1 MNLWRRW
8 SRRKSR
14 FEQEMSEEL
23 RFHIEQQTAA
33 NIAAG
38 VPPKEGRRQA
48 MLQLG
53 AVEGVKE
60 DCREYRRGFWLETVW
75 LDIRHGAR
83 VLRKNPGFT
92 FVAVLTLSLGIG
104 TNTAIFS
111 VVDAVLLRPL
121 PYKNAE
127 RIVWAT
133 ERFPFNR
140 DSAVVLSPDFIAF
153 QNGNDVFEQ
162 IGAFG
167 NSSGAN
173 LTGAG
178 EPERVDIADVTTG
191 FFEMLGIQ
199 PLLGRDFV
207 SDEGKE
213 SSSNVALLNE
223 SLWRSRFGA
232 DRQIVGKTVDLDGK
246 AHTIVGVMPAGN
258 RYPRADIWT
267 PLALDSSIFSPK
279 SPRWMMLSV
288 VGRLKLG
295 VTIEQAQADL
305 QVLTQRMN
313 QQYPPQAAGFRKGGR
328 ADVVP
333 LHAVLVHDVRSQLLI
348 LLGAVGL
355 VLLIAC
361 ANVASLLLSRA
372 ASRSRE
378 LAIRATLGAGRRR
391 LIQQMLSESLL
402 LAAIGSLLGLLA
414 GLWGTQLL
422 NQLIPANFPS
432 TTALEWRTFSFVAAL
447 AILSVMLSGLFPA
460 LVASIGD
467 VSESLKRGPVAK
479 QRKAIRLRSLLV
491 LGEISVSLVLL
502 SGAGLLVR
510 SFLRLTDVRLGFE
523 ASNLLLATVQRPLTL
538 GDDSRQHAIFFEDAL
553 ARIRALP
560 GVSQAA
566 ATRQYPLGDLNN
578 AAMAVYREDGTSYH
592 PAGSAIL
599 LDTISPDYFGT
610 IGMRLLK
617 GRSFNDRDSAD
628 APPVAILSESL
639 AHQVFQEHDPIGQGV
654 RTGPNMP
661 EYTVVGV
668 VSDIRNSTLDQD
680 FLPEIYLPFV
690 QQPSFVMTF
699 VIRSKGDPS
708 GLASGVRQAIISID
722 KNQPLSKLVT
732 MDEVLA
738 TAVAPQRF
746 RMQLLGLFAL
756 LALALAAVGVYGVT
770 AYSVSQRTHEIG
782 IRMALGA
789 EKASIF
795 RMVVGQGLR
804 LALVGLAIGAAGAL
818 ILARLLTS
826 FSQLLY
832 GVTVSDPLTFVAV
845 SLLATG
851 VAVLACYIPARR
863 AMRVDPMVALRY
875 E

>member
-1 MNLWRRW
+1 
-8 SRRKSR
+8 
-14 FEQEMSEEL
+14 
-23 RFHIEQQTAA
+23 
-33 NIAAG
+33 
-38 VPPKEGRRQA
+38 
-48 MLQLG
+48 
-53 AVEGVKE
+53 
-60 DCREYRRGFWLETVW
+60 
-75 LDIRHGAR
+75 
-83 VLRKNPGFT
+83 
-92 FVAVLTLSLGIG
+92 
-104 TNTAIFS
+104 
-111 VVDAVLLRPL
+111 
-121 PYKNAE
+121 
-127 RIVWAT
+127 
-133 ERFPFNR
+133 
-140 DSAVVLSPDFIAF
+140 
-153 QNGNDVFEQ
+153 
-162 IGAFG
+162 
-167 NSSGAN
+167 
-173 LTGAG
+173 
-178 EPERVDIADVTTG
+178 
-191 FFEMLGIQ
+191 
-199 PLLGRDFV
+199 
-207 SDEGKE
+207 
-213 SSSNVALLNE
+213 
-223 SLWRSRFGA
+223 
-232 DRQIVGKTVDLDGK
+232 
-246 AHTIVGVMPAGN
+246 
-258 RYPRADIWT
+258 
-267 PLALDSSIFSPK
+267 
-279 SPRWMMLSV
+279 MMLSV

-832 GVTVSDPLTFVAV
+832 GVTVGDPFTFVAV
-845 SLLATG
+845 SLLASG
-851 VAVLACYIPARR
+851 CRGSRLLHSRAARHARR
-863 AMRVDPMVALRY
+863 SNGRAAVRVRLAKRSTKGSHHEFLATMVLSQENQGARSKRRAPLPHRAANRRKRHRRNAARRSAPPSDAAIGRHRRRKRILPRRAPRFLARIPLDRRPLRRPHAAQISRLHDCRNSHSRARNWREHSHLHDP
-875 E
+875 

>member
-1 MNLWRRW
+1 MKNWRHW
-8 SRRKSR
+8 FSRNKW
-14 FEQEMSEEL
+14 EQELGEEL

-33 NIAAG
+33 NVTAG
-38 VPPKEGRRQA
+38 MPREEARRHA

-60 DCREYRRGFWLETVW
+60 NCREETRGFWLETFW
-75 LDIRHGAR
+75 LDIRHG
-83 VLRKNPGFT
+83 LRIIWRNPGFT
-92 FVAVLTLSLGIG
+92 AVAVLTLALGIG

-127 RIVWAT
+127 RIIWAT
-133 ERFPFNR
+133 ERFPFNGG
-140 DSAVVLSPDFIAF
+140 SAVVLSPDFIGF
-153 QNGNDVFEQ
+153 QTGTDVFEQ

-173 LTGAG
+173 LTGVG
-178 EPERVDIADVTTG
+178 EPERVNIANVTTG
-191 FFEMLGIQ
+191 FFAMLGVQ

-213 SSSNVALLNE
+213 SSSNVALLSE
-223 SLWRSRFGA
+223 TLWRSRFGA
-232 DRQIVGKTVDLDGK
+232 DLQIVGKTIDLDGK
-246 AHTIVGVMPAGN
+246 AQTIVGVMPTDN

-267 PLALDSSIFSPK
+267 PLALDSSIFSPQ

-288 VGRLKLG
+288 VGRLKPG
-295 VTIEQAQADL
+295 VTLEQARADL
-305 QVLTQRMN
+305 QVLTHRMDAL
-313 QQYPPQAAGFRKGGR
+313 YPPEAAGFRKGGR

-333 LHAVLVHDVRSQLLI
+333 LHAMLVHDVRSQLLI

-355 VLLIAC
+355 VLMIAC

-372 ASRSRE
+372 AARSSE

-391 LIQQMLSESLL
+391 LIQQMLCESLL
-402 LAAIGSLLGLLA
+402 LATIGSFLGLLA

-422 NQLIPANFPS
+422 KQLIPADFPS
-432 TTALEWRTFSFVAAL
+432 SVTLEWRTFCFVAAL
-447 AILSVMLSGLFPA
+447 AILSVVLFGLFPA

-510 SFLRLTDVRLGFE
+510 SFLRLSDVRLGFDPT
-523 ASNLLLATVQRPLTL
+523 NLLLATVQRPLTL
-538 GDDSRQHAIFFEDAL
+538 GDGSKQHAIFFEDAL

-560 GVSQAA
+560 GVLQVAT
-566 ATRQYPLGDLNN
+566 TRQYPLGNLNN
-578 AAMAVYREDGTSYH
+578 AAMSVYREDGTSYH
-592 PAGSAIL
+592 PGGTAIL
-599 LDTISPDYFGT
+599 LDTISPDYFSTMG
-610 IGMRLLK
+610 IRLLK
-617 GRSFNDRDSAD
+617 GRSFNDHDSAD
-628 APPVAILSESL
+628 APPVAILSEAL
-639 AHQVFQEHDPIGQGV
+639 AREVFHEHDPIGQRV

-661 EYTVVGV
+661 QYTVVGV

-699 VIRSKGDPS
+699 VIRGKGDPR
-708 GLASGVRQAIISID
+708 GLASGVRQAIVTVD
-722 KNQPLSKLVT
+722 KNQPLSELVT

-756 LALALAAVGVYGVT
+756 LALALAAVGVYGVI

-804 LALVGLAIGAAGAL
+804 LALVGLALGAAGAL

-832 GVTVSDPLTFVAV
+832 GVTVGDPLTFVAV
-845 SLLATG
+845 SLLAAG
-851 VAVLACYIPARR
+851 VTVLACYIPARR

>member
-1 MNLWRRW
+1 MNLWQRW
-8 SRRKSR
+8 FSRKTKW
-14 FEQEMSEEL
+14 EQDLGEEL

-33 NIAAG
+33 NIASG
-38 VPPKEGRRQA
+38 MPPAEARRQA
-48 MLQLG
+48 TLQLG
-53 AVEGVKE
+53 AAEGVKAE
-60 DCREYRRGFWLETVW
+60 CREERRGFWLETFW
-75 LDIRHGAR
+75 LDIRYGLR
-83 VLRKNPGFT
+83 MLRKNPGFT
-92 FVAVLTLSLGIG
+92 TVAVLTLALGIG

-127 RIVWAT
+127 RIVCAT
-133 ERFPFNR
+133 ERFPFNH
-140 DSAVVLSPDFIAF
+140 DSAAVLSPDFIGF

-162 IGAFG
+162 IGAYG
-167 NSSGAN
+167 DSSGAN

-178 EPERVDIADVTTG
+178 EPERVNVTNVTTG
-191 FFEMLGIQ
+191 FFAMLGVQ

-213 SSSNVALLNE
+213 SASNVALLSEN
-223 SLWRSRFGA
+223 LWRSRFSA
-232 DRQIVGKTVDLDGK
+232 DRQIVGKTIDLDGK
-246 AHTIVGVMPAGN
+246 AHTVVGVMPTGS

-267 PLALDSSIFSPK
+267 PLALDSSVFSPQ
-279 SPRWMMLSV
+279 SPRWMILAV
-288 VGRLKLG
+288 VGRLKPG
-295 VTIEQAQADL
+295 VTIAQAQANL
-305 QVLTQRMN
+305 QVLTKRMD
-313 QQYPPQAAGFRKGGR
+313 QQYPPAAARFRDGAR

-333 LHAVLVHDVRSQLLI
+333 LHAVLVHDVRSQLFI

-372 ASRSRE
+372 AARSRE
-378 LAIRATLGAGRRR
+378 IAIRATLGAGRRR
-391 LIQQMLSESLL
+391 LIQQMLTESLL
-402 LAAIGSLLGLLA
+402 LAAIGSFLGLLA
-414 GLWGTQLL
+414 GLWGTKLL

-432 TTALEWRTFSFVAAL
+432 ATTLEWRTFCFVAAL
-447 AILSVMLSGLFPA
+447 AIVSVMLFGLFPA
-460 LVASIGD
+460 LVASVGD
-467 VSESLKRGPVAK
+467 VNESLKNGPVAK
-479 QRKAIRLRSLLV
+479 HSKAVRLRSILV
-491 LGEISVSLVLL
+491 LGEISASLVLL

-510 SFLRLTDVRLGFE
+510 SFLRLSDVRLGFE
-523 ASNLLLATVQRPLTL
+523 PTHLLLATVQRPLTL
-538 GDDSRQHAIFFEDAL
+538 GFDSKQHAIFFEDAL

-560 GVSQAA
+560 GVSQVAT
-566 ATRQYPLGDLNN
+566 TRQYPLGDLNN
-578 AAMAVYREDGTSYH
+578 AAMGVYREDGTSYL
-592 PAGSAIL
+592 PGTPIL

-610 IGMRLLK
+610 IGMRLLN
-617 GRSFNDRDSAD
+617 GRSFGDRDSAD
-628 APPVAILSESL
+628 ALPVAILSESL
-639 AHQVFQEHDPIGQGV
+639 ARAVFRERDPIGQRV
-654 RTGPNMP
+654 RTGPGMP
-661 EYTVVGV
+661 LYTVVGV

-680 FLPEIYLPFV
+680 FLPEIYLPSV

-699 VIRSKGDPS
+699 VIRTKGDPG
-708 GLASGVRQAIISID
+708 GLASEVRQAIVSID
-722 KNQPLSKLVT
+722 KNQPLSELVT

-746 RMQLLGLFAL
+746 RMLLLGLFAL
-756 LALALAAVGVYGVT
+756 LALALAGVGVYGVT
-770 AYSVSQRTHEIG
+770 AYSVSQRTREIG

-795 RMVVGQGLR
+795 RMIVGQGLR
-804 LALVGLAIGAAGAL
+804 LALAGLALGAAGAL

-832 GVTVSDPLTFVAV
+832 GVGAGDPLTFVAV
-845 SLLATG
+845 SLLATV